1 MENSKRVPGMR
12 GLVALAY
19 ANGSNP
25 KWKRPQEQS
34 VPGPLFD
41 AFVIGIFL
49 VLAIG
54 YFVLPI

>member
-1 MENSKRVPGMR
+1 METSKRVPGMR

-25 KWKRPQEQS
+25 NRKRQEKPS
-34 VPGPLFD
+34 VPGWPFD

-49 VLAIG
+49 ILAIG
-54 YFVLPI
+54 YFALPI